1 MDIAGGGKWARGHGE
16 RMWMRGSEPRGGAG
30 GGRARGGREADRSS
44 ESDGGGLLW
53 KGGGPASAP

>member
-1 MDIAGGGKWARGHGE
+1 MGTRPRGADVDA
-16 RMWMRGSEPRGGAG
+16 GSESKGRGVRG
-30 GGRARGGREADRSS
+30 ARGGRETDRSS

>member
-16 RMWMRGSEPRGGAG
+16 RRAGSGGG
-30 GGRARGGREADRSS
+30 GVERDGGRAPRGREANRSN

-53 KGGGPASAP
+53 KGGGPASTP

>member
-1 MDIAGGGKWARGHGE
+1 MGTRPRGADVDAGSGLGGRGD
-16 RMWMRGSEPRGGAG
+16 MRG
-30 GGRARGGREADRSS
+30 RETDRSS